1 MSTPILAAFALA
13 SASVV
18 APPAS
23 AEGRGARWEI
33 AARADV
39 FRSGEG
45 GADTYRIPSVVA
57 TKSGALLAFAEARRG
72 SASDTG
78 DIDLV
83 VRRSEDGGASWSEI
97 EVVWDDGANTCGN
110 PCPVVDPATGEVVLL
125 ATRNLGVDHEPRI
138 IDGTSKGTRTVW
150 VLRSADDG
158 RTWSAPEEITAT
170 AKHPDWTWYATG
182 PGAGIALER
191 GAHRGR
197 LVVPCDHIEDGTK
210 RYLSH
215 VIWSDDHGK
224 TWSLGGSSPS
234 DQVNECEVLERADG
248 TLLLNMRNYDRTK
261 RARQICESADGGAT
275 WTAQRFDETL
285 VEPICQASLRRL
297 SWPSKD
303 GSPGLVAFSNPASAG
318 ARERMTVRFSEDDGR
333 TWPESL
339 VVHDKGAAYSCLVAL
354 PAGEVGLLYEADG
367 YRRIEFARIRRVA
380 AQGASGAPADGTGAS
395 GETRATPPSGIRTE

>member
-170 AKHPDWTWYATG
+170 AKRPDWTWYATG
-182 PGAGIALER
+182 PGAGIAL
-191 GAHRGR
+191 
-197 LVVPCDHIEDGTK
+197 
-210 RYLSH
+210 
-215 VIWSDDHGK
+215 
-224 TWSLGGSSPS
+224 
-234 DQVNECEVLERADG
+234 
-248 TLLLNMRNYDRTK
+248 
-261 RARQICESADGGAT
+261 
-275 WTAQRFDETL
+275 
-285 VEPICQASLRRL
+285 
-297 SWPSKD
+297 
-303 GSPGLVAFSNPASAG
+303 
-318 ARERMTVRFSEDDGR
+318 
-333 TWPESL
+333 
-339 VVHDKGAAYSCLVAL
+339 
-354 PAGEVGLLYEADG
+354 
-367 YRRIEFARIRRVA
+367 
-380 AQGASGAPADGTGAS
+380 
-395 GETRATPPSGIRTE
+395 